1 MRLACSQIS
10 NIKLQKMECVLSE
23 AFLVIDVQNDFCPG
37 GALAVLDGDMIV
49 QPINEAM
56 DHFDFVV
63 LTQDWHPQ
71 EHKSFASSYENKRPF
86 DTVEMFYGD
95 QILWPDHCIQGSLG
109 ANFHPDL
116 KDEKADVIIR
126 KGSNP
131 AVDSYSAFFE
141 NDKVTPTGLHGYLKD
156 CKVTNLT
163 LVGLATDF
171 CVAFSALDAARLGYQ
186 VTVSLD
192 MVRAIDADGS
202 LRSAMDKMSKVG
214 VNLVNG

>member
-1 MRLACSQIS
+1 
-10 NIKLQKMECVLSE
+10 MERVLSE
-23 AFLVIDVQNDFCPG
+23 AFLVIDVQNDFCTG
-37 GALAVLDGDMIV
+37 GALAVLNGEMIV

-56 DHFDFVV
+56 DHFDLVL

-86 DTVEMFYGD
+86 DTVGMFYGD
-95 QILWPDHCIQGSLG
+95 LVLRPDHSIQGSLG

-131 AVDSYSAFFE
+131 AVGSYSPFFD

-156 CKVTNLT
+156 CEVTDLM
-163 LVGLATDF
+163 LAGLATDF
-171 CVAFSALDAARLGYQ
+171 CVAFSALDAAILGYQ

-202 LRSAMDKMSKVG
+202 LRSAMGKMSKAG

>member
-1 MRLACSQIS
+1 
-10 NIKLQKMECVLSE
+10 MERVLSE

-37 GALAVLDGDMIV
+37 GALAVLDGEMIV
-49 QPINEAM
+49 QPINEVM
-56 DHFDFVV
+56 DNFDLVL

-95 QILWPDHCIQGSLG
+95 QVLWPDQRIQGSLG

-131 AVDSYSAFFE
+131 SVDSYSAFFE

-192 MVRAIDADGS
+192 IVRAIDADGS
-202 LRSAMDKMSKVG
+202 LRSAMGKMSKAG

>member
-1 MRLACSQIS
+1 M
-10 NIKLQKMECVLSE
+10 SE

-37 GALAVLDGDMIV
+37 GALAVLDGEMIV

-56 DHFDFVV
+56 DHFDLVL

-86 DTVEMFYGD
+86 DTVGMFYGD
-95 QILWPDHCIQGSLG
+95 LVLRPDHSIQGSLG

-156 CKVTNLT
+156 CEVTD
-163 LVGLATDF
+163 LVLAGLATDF
-171 CVAFSALDAARLGYQ
+171 CVAFSALDAAILGYQ
-186 VTVSLD
+186 VTVSLG

-202 LRSAMDKMSKVG
+202 LRSAMGKMSKAG
-214 VNLVNG
+214 VSLVNG

>member
-1 MRLACSQIS
+1 MVR
-10 NIKLQKMECVLSE
+10 VLSE

-37 GALAVLDGDMIV
+37 GALAVLEGGEIV
-49 QPINEAM
+49 QPVNEAM
-56 DHFDFVV
+56 DNFDLVV

-71 EHKSFASSYENKRPF
+71 EHKSFASSYENKRPVN
-86 DTVEMFYGD
+86 TVEMFCGD
-95 QILWPDHCIQGSLG
+95 QVLWPDHCIQGSLD

-156 CKVTNLT
+156 CEVTDLT
-163 LVGLATDF
+163 LLGLATDF
-171 CVAFSALDAARLGYQ
+171 CVAFPALDAARIGYQ
-186 VTVSLD
+186 VTVSVD
-192 MVRAIDADGS
+192 MVRAINADGS
-202 LRSAMDKMSKVG
+202 LGSAMGKMSNAR

>member
-1 MRLACSQIS
+1 
-10 NIKLQKMECVLSE
+10 MERVLSE

-37 GALAVLDGDMIV
+37 GALAVLDGDTIV

-56 DHFDFVV
+56 DNFDLVV
-63 LTQDWHPQ
+63 FTQDLHPQ

-86 DTVEMFYGD
+86 DTVGMFYGD
-95 QILWPDHCIQGSLG
+95 LVLRPDHSIQGSLG

-156 CKVTNLT
+156 CEVTDLT
-163 LVGLATDF
+163 LVGLATGF
-171 CVAFSALDAARLGYQ
+171 CVAFSALDAARLGCQ

-192 MVRAIDADGS
+192 IVRAIDADGS
-202 LRSAMDKMSKVG
+202 LRSAMSKMSKAG

>member
-1 MRLACSQIS
+1 
-10 NIKLQKMECVLSE
+10 
-23 AFLVIDVQNDFCPG
+23 
-37 GALAVLDGDMIV
+37 
-49 QPINEAM
+49 
-56 DHFDFVV
+56 DHFDLVV
-63 LTQDWHPQ
+63 LTQDWHPR

-116 KDEKADVIIR
+116 KDEKADIIIR

-131 AVDSYSAFFE
+131 SVDSYSAFFE

>member
-1 MRLACSQIS
+1 
-10 NIKLQKMECVLSE
+10 MERVLSE

-37 GALAVLDGDMIV
+37 GAHAVLDGEMVV

-56 DHFDFVV
+56 DHFDLVL

-86 DTVEMFYGD
+86 DTVGMFYGD
-95 QILWPDHCIQGSLG
+95 LVLRPDHSIQGSLG

-141 NDKVTPTGLHGYLKD
+141 NDKGMPTGLHGYLKD
-156 CKVTNLT
+156 CEVTDLM
-163 LVGLATDF
+163 LAGLATDF
-171 CVAFSALDAARLGYQ
+171 CVAFSALDAAILGYQ
-186 VTVSLD
+186 VTVSLG

-202 LRSAMDKMSKVG
+202 LRSAMGKMSKAG
-214 VNLVNG
+214 VSLVNG

>member
-1 MRLACSQIS
+1 
-10 NIKLQKMECVLSE
+10 MERVLLE

-37 GALAVLDGDMIV
+37 GALAVLEGDKIV

-56 DHFDFVV
+56 DKFDLVV

-71 EHKSFASSYENKRPF
+71 EHKSFASSHENKRPF
-86 DTVEMFYGD
+86 DTVEIFYGD
-95 QILWPDHCIQGSLG
+95 QVLWLDPCIQGSLG

-131 AVDSYSAFFE
+131 SVDSYSAFFQ
-141 NDKVTPTGLHGYLKD
+141 NDKATPTGLHGYLKD
-156 CKVTNLT
+156 CDVTDLT

-171 CVAFSALDAARLGYQ
+171 CVAFSALDAASLGYQ

-192 MVRAIDADGS
+192 IVWAIDADVF
-202 LRSAMDKMSKVG
+202 LRSAMGKM
-214 VNLVNG
+214 

>member
-1 MRLACSQIS
+1 
-10 NIKLQKMECVLSE
+10 MERVLSE

-56 DHFDFVV
+56 DLFDLVV

-71 EHKSFASSYENKRPF
+71 EHKSFASFYENKRPF

-156 CKVTNLT
+156 CEVTDLT

-202 LRSAMDKMSKVG
+202 LRSAMGKMSKAG

>member
-1 MRLACSQIS
+1 M
-10 NIKLQKMECVLSE
+10 SE
-23 AFLVIDVQNDFCPG
+23 AYLFIDVQDDFCPV
-37 GALAVLDGDMIV
+37 GALAVVEEDKIV
-49 QPINEAM
+49 RPINEAM
-56 DHFDFVV
+56 DNFDLVV

-71 EHKSFASSYENKRPF
+71 EHKSFASSNENKRPF
-86 DTVEMFYGD
+86 ETVEMFYGD
-95 QILWPDHCIQGSLG
+95 QVLWRDHCIQGSLG

-116 KDEKADVIIR
+116 KDAKADVIIR

-131 AVDSYSAFFE
+131 YVDSYSDLFE

-156 CKVTNLT
+156 CEVTDLT

-202 LRSAMDKMSKVG
+202 LRSAIDKMSKAG
-214 VNLVNG
+214 VSLVNG